1 MHIIPRRKDDYEDN
15 DDIYVDLDEK
25 NAYHQHC
32 NRPKGAD
39 NEERKPRSASDMAE
53 EADRLRLLF

>member
-25 NAYHQHC
+25 NQYHQY

-39 NEERKPRSASDMAE
+39 NEDREPRSATDMAE